1 MTSNGIG
8 PTWFPLWLRK
18 ALTKFGS
25 SFFKTASWEIHDIG
39 YGRADPPRAVCDV
52 KFLTAM
58 ITDSERLNGW
68 RRPFS
73 RVLAHLFYMAV
84 RLFGW
89 MTYGTRA

>member
-1 MTSNGIG
+1 M
-8 PTWFPLWLRK
+8 
-18 ALTKFGS
+18 
-25 SFFKTASWEIHDIG
+25 
-39 YGRADPPRAVCDV
+39 